1 MIIFAAIVPHLPL
14 IMPSVGKENTKKLK
28 KTEAAFTALE
38 EALYVKAPETLI
50 IISPH
55 GASLKE
61 TMTINLMANY
71 RATLSEFGDF
81 MTGHEFRSDFML
93 IDKLQR
99 SVRTKNILQ
108 MSSSEVLDYGTT
120 VPLLKLAT
128 HLSGVGI
135 VPVATSGATYKT
147 HYEFGKDIHDELMIS
162 NKRIAVIAS
171 ADLSH
176 TLSPEAP
183 AGYSKIGAELDTL
196 LLGHL
201 ETNNTVGLLGL
212 PYKTAAAS
220 HECGMRPIAMLLGI
234 LEGIP
239 YAYKQ
244 LSYEAPFGVG
254 HLVAHLAIP

>member
-1 MIIFAAIVPHLPL
+1 MIIFAAIVPHPPL
-14 IMPSVGKENTKKLK
+14 IMPSVGKENAKKLK
-28 KTEAAFTALE
+28 KTDAAFAALE
-38 EALYVKAPETLI
+38 EELYVKAPETLI

-61 TMTINLMANY
+61 AMTINLMANY
-71 RATLSEFGDF
+71 RATLAEFGDF
-81 MTGHEFRSDFML
+81 KTTHEFRSDFML

-99 SVRTKNILQ
+99 SARAKNILQ
-108 MSSSEVLDYGTT
+108 MSSSEVLDYGTA

-128 HLSGVGI
+128 RLSGAGI
-135 VPVATSGATYKT
+135 VPIATSGATYKT
-147 HYEFGKDIHDELMIS
+147 HYDFGKDIHDELMSS

-176 TLSPEAP
+176 TLSPDAP
-183 AGYSKIGAELDTL
+183 AGFSKAGAELDSAFMANLDTR
-196 LLGHL
+196 
-201 ETNNTVGLLGL
+201 NTVGMLSI

-220 HECGMRPIAMLLGI
+220 HECGVRPVAMLLGI